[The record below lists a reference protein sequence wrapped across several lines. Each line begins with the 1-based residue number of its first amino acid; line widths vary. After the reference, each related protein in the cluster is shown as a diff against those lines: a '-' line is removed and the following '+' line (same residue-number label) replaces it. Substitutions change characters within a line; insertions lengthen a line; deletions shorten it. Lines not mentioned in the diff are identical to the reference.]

1 MDPEI
6 IVTNLKR
13 RFTGVSG
20 TVSALLPAQAK
31 SLKVGF
37 VGVELPGAVK
47 ARLHDPGNFSHM
59 GLWQAIWISRKPLP
73 DGRKRIWHVRRDP
86 EMLLTIVLRDALR
99 LPIKIVFTSAAQR
112 HHSWFP
118 RWLISRMDAVIA
130 TTPMAAKFVTSNA
143 IIPHGIDTEMFSSDT
158 DKSLAW
164 RTTGLPGKYGIGM
177 VGRIRPEK
185 GTDIFVRAMLDLLPD
200 FPDFTAVILGLA
212 QPQFLAFQ
220 QQLQETIMS
229 KGLSDRIFFKGDIPS
244 DQMPQWYTSMLM
256 IIACPRYEGYGLTLL
271 EGMAAGCA
279 PVASDTGVFRNVI
292 EDSQVGYVV
301 PVGDAAALAS
311 SIRKLMENIKLAKS
325 FGERGRGYIVE
336 RLSVDTEAANI
347 KEVYKTIWT

>member
-20 TVSALLPAQAK
+20 TISALLPAQAK
-31 SLKVGF
+31 SLKIAF
-37 VGVELPGAVK
+37 VGVELPSVVK
-47 ARLHDPGNFSHM
+47 ARLHNPDNFSHT
-59 GLWQAIWISRKPLP
+59 GLWEAIWMSRKPLP

-86 EMLLTIVLRDALR
+86 EMLLTIVLRDVLR

-112 HHSWFP
+112 YHSWFP
-118 RWLISRMDAVIA
+118 RWLISKMDAVIA
-130 TTPMAAKFVTSNA
+130 TTPVAAKFVNSNA
-143 IIPHGIDTEMFSSDT
+143 IIPHGIDTEMFAPST

-164 RTTGLPGKYGIGM
+164 TITGLPGKYGIGM

-212 QPQFLAFQ
+212 QPQFLAYQ

-244 DQMPQWYTSMLM
+244 DQMPRWYSSMLM
-256 IIACPRYEGYGLTLL
+256 IVACPRYEGYGLTLL
-271 EGMAAGCA
+271 EGMSSGCA

-311 SIRKLMENIKLAKS
+311 SIRTLMENIQLAKS

-336 RLSVDTEAANI
+336 KLSVDTEAANI

>member
-31 SLKVGF
+31 SLKVAF
-37 VGVELPGAVK
+37 VGVELPGVVK
-47 ARLHDPGNFSHM
+47 ARLHDPDNFSHI
-59 GLWQAIWISRKPLP
+59 GLWEAVWISRKPLP

-86 EMLLTIVLRDALR
+86 EMLLTIVLRDVLR

-112 HHSWFP
+112 YHSWFP

-130 TTPMAAKFVTSNA
+130 TTPLAAKFVNSNST
-143 IIPHGIDTEMFSSDT
+143 IPHGIDTEIFGPST

-164 RTTGLPGKYGIGM
+164 TITGLPGKYGIGM

-185 GTDIFVRAMLDLLPD
+185 GTDIFVKAMVDLLPD

-212 QPQFLAFQ
+212 QSQFLAYQ
-220 QQLQETIMS
+220 QQLKETIMS
-229 KGLSDRIFFKGDIPS
+229 KGLSDRIFFTGDIPS
-244 DQMPQWYTSMLM
+244 DQMPRWYASMLM
-256 IIACPRYEGYGLTLL
+256 IVACPRYEGYGLTLL
-271 EGMAAGCA
+271 EGMASGCA

-301 PVGDAAALAS
+301 PAGDAAALAS
-311 SIRKLMENIKLAKS
+311 SMRKLMENIQLAKI
-325 FGERGRGYIVE
+325 FGESGRRYIVE
-336 RLSVDTEAANI
+336 KLSVDAEAENI

>member
-6 IVTNLKR
+6 IVTNLKH
-13 RFTGVSG
+13 RFTGVSA
-20 TVSALLPAQAK
+20 TISALLPAQAQ
-31 SLKVGF
+31 SLRIGF
-37 VGVELPGAVK
+37 VGVELPGVAK
-47 ARLHDPGNFSHM
+47 ARLHHSNNFYHI
-59 GLWQAIWISRKPLP
+59 GLWHAIWVSRKSLP

-86 EMLLTIVLRDALR
+86 EMLLAIILRDVLR

-112 HHSWFP
+112 FHSWFP

-130 TTPMAAKFVTSNA
+130 TTSLAARFVNPAA
-143 IIPHGIDTEMFSSDT
+143 IIPHGIDTEIFRPST
-158 DKSLAW
+158 DKSKAW
-164 RTTGLPGKYGIGM
+164 TATGLPGKYGIGM

-185 GTDIFVRAMLDLLPD
+185 GTDLFVEAMLDLLPD

-212 QPQFLAFQ
+212 QPQFLGYE
-220 QQLQETIMS
+220 QQLKETIMS

-244 DQMPQWYTSMLM
+244 DQMPQWYSSLLL
-256 IIACPRYEGYGLTLL
+256 IVACPRYEGYGLTLL

-292 EDSQVGYVV
+292 EDSQLGYVV

-311 SIRKLMENIKLAKS
+311 SVRKLMENIQLAKS
-325 FGERGRGYIVE
+325 FGECGRKYIVE
-336 RLSVDTEAANI
+336 KLSVDTEAANI